1 MVRTKGSPPP
11 QQGALSALC
20 LCLNG
25 PDRSAVRT
33 CADVKKTRQWIR
45 EKIRT
50 TDEFQELLKK
60 TLTDASAVEQ
70 WVENVLCEKDG
81 PKKVLDVV
89 YTEGPALDFLK
100 FMTRI
105 AGKSS
110 KGERTVSAWRL
121 YALCCQRLSASVCTT
136 LFSCAHGLKR
146 CQCPCRATG
155 GVYQR
160 EDPAPAGPSRRQPRR
175 ALLPRHTLE

>member
-33 CADVKKTRQWIR
+33 CADVKKTQQWIR
-45 EKIRT
+45 DKIRT
-50 TDEFQELLKK
+50 TDEFQELLER
-60 TLTDASAVEQ
+60 TGLTDASAVEG
-70 WVENVLCEKDG
+70 WVEHVLAEKDG
-81 PKKVLDVV
+81 PQKFLDVV
-89 YTEGPALDFLK
+89 YTEGPALEFLVL
-100 FMTRI
+100 MTRI

-110 KGERTVSAWRL
+110 KGERTVCAWRL
-121 YALCCQRLSASVCTT
+121 YAPYCQRLSAPVCTI

-146 CQCPCRATG
+146 CQYPCSATAS
-155 GVYQR
+155 VYQR
-160 EDPAPAGPSRRQPRR
+160 EDPAPAGP
-175 ALLPRHTLE
+175 